1 MSIFNSVASFHW
13 YGKIKHLIDKTHNQE
28 RNISAMISENDA
40 YTINLYERT
49 KVGTPGLVS
58 SLEIKGRPILI
69 TSKLNTLL
77 EKE

>member
-1 MSIFNSVASFHW
+1 
-13 YGKIKHLIDKTHNQE
+13 
-28 RNISAMISENDA
+28 MISENDA

-49 KVGTPGLVS
+49 KVGTPGLVC